1 MELTYEA
8 VASRLEHAL
17 LGPTL
22 TEADLDAGCQLAAA
36 YRVAAVC
43 IKPFAVA
50 MAVRRLAGTGLSVTT
65 VVGFPHGGQATAVK
79 RYEVARALED
89 GARGV
94 ELVVNLGLVLG
105 GAWDAVRDE
114 LAAFVEAAHAAAARA
129 TVIFEN
135 CYLSPAEIVR
145 LCRLCGETGADA
157 ACTST
162 GYGSRGASTEDLR
175 LMRDAAPPGLA
186 LKAAGGVRTLDQ
198 VLAALR
204 LGCDRVASGRTARLL
219 DELAARL
226 AAAAPANGSPPA

>member
-22 TEADLDAGCQLAAA
+22 TEVDLDAGCQLAAR
-36 YRVAAVC
+36 YHVAGVC
-43 IKPFAVA
+43 IKPFAVPL
-50 MAVRRLAGTGLSVTT
+50 AVRLLDGTGLGVTT
-65 VVGFPHGGQATAVK
+65 VVGFPHGGQAPAVK

-94 ELVVNLGLVLG
+94 ELVVNIGQVLG
-105 GAWDAVRDE
+105 GAWDEVRDE
-114 LAAFVEAAHAAAARA
+114 LAAFVEAAHAGAARA
-129 TVIFEN
+129 TVIFET

-145 LCRLCGETGADA
+145 LCRLCGEAGADA

-175 LMRDAAPPGLA
+175 LMREVAPPGLA
-186 LKAAGGVRTLDQ
+186 LKAAGGLRTLDQ
-198 VLAALR
+198 ALAALR
-204 LGCDRVASGRTARLL
+204 LGCDRVATGRTARLL

-226 AAAAPANGSPPA
+226 GVTAPTNGSPPA